1 MPKPIKLPDNEYEV
15 DRDYILKKYTEDEIL
30 NESHRYIDEV
40 RECELLSPDISMG
53 FVIDYFNISSLDE
66 LRQVYMEQH
75 SPYDEAIRFHY
86 QKELSKE
93 EQFERGINKLIRD
106 EQRKVMEKQTKE
118 KAKKDQ
124 YQHYLRLKKKFEG

>member
-1 MPKPIKLPDNEYEV
+1 MPKPIKLPDNKYEV
-15 DRDYILKKYTEDEIL
+15 NRDYILKKYTEDEIL

-66 LRQVYMEQH
+66 LRQVYI
-75 SPYDEAIRFHY
+75 YDEAIRFYYHY
-86 QKELSKE
+86 QKELPKE